1 MKYSKVIALSAISC
15 ALAIILLVTGAY
27 IEVLD
32 LSCLFMASLM
42 VMIPLAKDTLKGA
55 ILCYISVFL
64 LSFIFT
70 FGHFEVSIAY
80 GLFFGLHPIVN
91 YLQVTKFK
99 KTWLI
104 TILKTV
110 WFLIVAF
117 LMFYLLKMF
126 IVENELINKFLPL
139 IILFGGSILFIIYD
153 YIMIR
158 FQRNLNVIIKRLKL

>member
-1 MKYSKVIALSAISC
+1 MKDSKVIALSGLSSAF
-15 ALAIILLVTGAY
+15 ALIFIIIGGYFPTFD
-27 IEVLD
+27 I
-32 LSCLFMASLM
+32 SCLFMASLM

-91 YLQVTKFK
+91 YIQVKKIK

-104 TILKTV
+104 TAIKTV

-139 IILFGGSILFIIYD
+139 IILFGGSILFIVYD
-153 YIMIR
+153 YIMLR